1 VHGFRFYEVSVG
13 EKFLECVLVGGD
25 LGCVGVLR
33 LYKNSCV
40 SKKKSKGGVLSV
52 LEKLD
57 DGCFVR
63 VRILIEPLYAK
74 VKVFKFVG
82 VGIVIVVSGLGCDW
96 L

>member
-1 VHGFRFYEVSVG
+1 M
-13 EKFLECVLVGGD
+13 
-25 LGCVGVLR
+25 
-33 LYKNSCV
+33 
-40 SKKKSKGGVLSV
+40 
-52 LEKLD
+52 EKLD